1 MSVPAADPGARS
13 GVLAGV
19 SFVGGVAGAM
29 ALADL
34 PYPRPGAD
42 PAQVKRYF
50 TENAGPARLSVAGQA
65 VSALA
70 LARFTASVARLA
82 GRSGRG
88 SRALQAA
95 AVAGGG
101 LAAAS
106 LATAAGLAAAL
117 TTDPD
122 RPEADAAALARRAFV
137 AGGPVHTAAFGVLV
151 GALGLAG
158 MRTGE
163 LPRPLAVAGLASAA
177 ASLASPLYFLAEPAG
192 WLIPAGRF
200 SGLVVGGIAGARLGR
215 RPR

>member
-19 SFVGGVAGAM
+19 SFVAGVAGAM

-82 GRSGRG
+82 GRSGSG
-88 SRALQAA
+88 SRALRAA
-95 AVAGGG
+95 AEIAWP
-101 LAAAS
+101 
-106 LATAAGLAAAL
+106 AAL
-117 TTDPD
+117 T
-122 RPEADAAALARRAFV
+122 RA
-137 AGGPVHTAAFGVLV
+137 GPAFWVKYV
-151 GALGLAG
+151 
-158 MRTGE
+158 R
-163 LPRPLAVAGLASAA
+163 
-177 ASLASPLYFLAEPAG
+177 
-192 WLIPAGRF
+192 I
-200 SGLVVGGIAGARLGR
+200 
-215 RPR
+215 

>member
-1 MSVPAADPGARS
+1 MSGPAADPGARS

-19 SFVGGVAGAM
+19 SFVAGVAGAM

-50 TENAGPARLSVAGQA
+50 TENAGPARVSVAGQV
-65 VSALA
+65 VSAMA
-70 LARFTASVARLA
+70 LGRFTASVARLA

-88 SRALQAA
+88 SRALRAG
-95 AVAGGG
+95 AVVGGG

-106 LATAAGLAAAL
+106 LATAAASAAAL
-117 TTDPD
+117 TAKPD
-122 RPEADAAALARRAFV
+122 RPEAVATALARRAFV

-158 MRTGE
+158 LRTGE
-163 LPRPLAVAGLASAA
+163 LPRPLAVAGLTSAA
-177 ASLASPLYFLAEPAG
+177 ASVASPLYFLAEPAG

-200 SGLVVGGIAGARLGR
+200 SGLVVSGIAGVRLGR
-215 RPR
+215 PR